1 MSSRSPA
8 TCSSPTHAGG
18 RAQML
23 AVNWFHFLLNLI
35 LAGFFLRFLQ
45 LKLAGTDMG
54 KALAFVY

>member
-1 MSSRSPA
+1 
-8 TCSSPTHAGG
+8 
-18 RAQML
+18 ML
-23 AVNWFHFLLNLI
+23 AVNWFHFLFNLI